1 MTLQDQ
7 SQIKISKILDHDY
20 TFRSSQ
26 WNHLSFN
33 IPANEQDVG

>member
-7 SQIKISKILDHDY
+7 SQIKISKILDHA